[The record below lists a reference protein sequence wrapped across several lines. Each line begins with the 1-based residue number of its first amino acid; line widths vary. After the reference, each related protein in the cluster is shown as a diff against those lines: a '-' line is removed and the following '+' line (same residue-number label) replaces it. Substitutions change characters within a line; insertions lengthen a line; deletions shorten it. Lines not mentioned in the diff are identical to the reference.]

1 MQDYYGQILVVE
13 DDEDIARLLAVALES
28 ARFQVKVLGDGRL
41 ALESVLASAPDVIIM
56 DVDLP
61 GLDGLSLC
69 REVRKFS
76 EVPVLMLSA
85 LREDIDKIVGLEL
98 GADDYLGKPFNMR
111 ELVARVRALHR
122 RSQSREHGEPDPS
135 PPKPSSQA
143 ITDSEVL
150 DFGCLKI
157 DLAARVVEVA
167 GSSVHLT
174 ATEFSLLQALAQRP
188 GRVFSRQ
195 QLLDL
200 VWGPEW
206 VGTDRTVD
214 VHLRRTR
221 SKLLEHSPHE
231 FVEAVRGVGYKLALP
246 PQA

>member
-1 MQDYYGQILVVE
+1 MQDYFGQILVVE

-41 ALESVLASAPDVIIM
+41 ALESVLAGAPDVIIM

-122 RSQSREHGEPDPS
+122 RSQSREHSEPIPA
-135 PPKPSSQA
+135 PKPPRQTTA
-143 ITDSEVL
+143 DPEVL

-157 DLAARVVEVA
+157 DLAARVVKVA
-167 GSSVHLT
+167 ETPVHLT

>member
-1 MQDYYGQILVVE
+1 MLVVE

-28 ARFQVKVLGDGRL
+28 ARFYVEVLGDGRQ
-41 ALESVLASAPDVIIM
+41 ALESVQASPPDVIVM

-76 EVPVLMLSA
+76 DVPVLMLSA
-85 LREDIDKIVGLEL
+85 LREDVDKIVGLEL

-122 RSQSREHGEPDPS
+122 RTQSRERAE
-135 PPKPSSQA
+135 PPKPTAQA
-143 ITDSEVL
+143 TTDSEVL
-150 DFGCLKI
+150 EFGCLKI
-157 DLAARVVEVA
+157 DVAARAVEVA
-167 GSSVHLT
+167 GVSVHLT
-174 ATEFSLLQALAQRP
+174 ATEFSLLQVLAQRP

-214 VHLRRTR
+214 VHLRRAR
-221 SKLLEHSPHE
+221 SKLLEHSHHE
-231 FVEAVRGVGYKLALP
+231 FVEAVRGVGYKLALA
-246 PQA
+246 QA